1 MLSKFFASF
10 SIFPFQWQ
18 TTCSHCGDKR
28 PPPVET
34 PVSPPPVLPIKETIP
49 ICTLYF
55 LPHLFWPPPTPQP
68 LPPLPWQPRTCLC
81 HLHLHPAHSLAAP
94 ACPRR
99 APMRPI
105 CMEAPEALT
114 HLLALFTSWRKRRV
128 SPRLDPMA
136 FQWREN
142 LVKALPLT
150 FGSFCS
156 SFCKIRI
163 RVLATSSGPIARR
176 VFSNW
181 WTPKPFPDYG
191 DFTKTNPIWIMRLWV
206 AHWGKYLGK

>member
-1 MLSKFFASF
+1 MMCFIVNFYS
-10 SIFPFQWQ
+10 FQWQ

-34 PVSPPPVLPIKETIP
+34 LVSPPPVLQIKETIP

-55 LPHLFWPPPTPQP
+55 RPHLFWPPPPPQP

-81 HLHLHPAHSLAAP
+81 HLHLHPAHSLAAL
-94 ACPRR
+94 ACLPRGQ
-99 APMRPI
+99 MRPI
-105 CMEAPEALT
+105 CMEALEALT
-114 HLLALFTSWRKRRV
+114 HLLVLSTSWRKKRV
-128 SPRLDPMA
+128 NPRLDPMA

-142 LVKALPLT
+142 LVKAPPLT

-206 AHWGKYLGK
+206 AH